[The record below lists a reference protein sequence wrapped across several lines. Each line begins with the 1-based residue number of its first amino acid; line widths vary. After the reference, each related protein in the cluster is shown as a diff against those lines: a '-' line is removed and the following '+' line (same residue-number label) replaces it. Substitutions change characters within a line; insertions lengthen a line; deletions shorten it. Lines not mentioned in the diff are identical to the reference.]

1 MVVSMTEKKSP
12 KTKKI
17 LEPSF
22 HFATGKIQIGDDVEN
37 KVTVSELV
45 PANHILADFPN
56 FKRLEPKGYEKA
68 TILCGDNTC
77 FSEDGES
84 ILSLVPGYPKIIS
97 GPGNN
102 AEDQVVISVEP
113 LFILSPDKMKV
124 TLAVHPPLPDCRSL
138 QNVDLSELLESAS
151 IVFGLDEKQLKKA
164 REFIRSGEP
173 EFSKF
178 VIARG
183 RPVGESS
190 DAYLRYELEIGP
202 IAGTLLEDGSI
213 DFRDRRIMVGI
224 NKGQCI
230 ATKIPPVQGTPGV
243 NVFGEETP
251 APEGKDIKINTLN
264 DAKFSPETLQVTA
277 TKDGVLSIVN
287 GNVIKVCSKQ
297 VINSDIDYKTGNV
310 DSRNCVTVRGS
321 VQPGFKVTADGDLEI
336 TGNVMSTSIKGLGNI
351 VVKGGITGKKT
362 IIEALGDCDINFI
375 EQGKIK
381 CGGLCVIR
389 KQSYYSII
397 HSGSHIRC
405 KPGST
410 VISGN
415 LVAAGNLTAGNIG
428 AENSKSA
435 LIAAGVVAE
444 RLLHYEELKLSV
456 IEQQDAIIQW
466 LQLYRGSS
474 TSRKVRKMEKELAD
488 TKARLLRVN
497 MIPGTGIYSKAGEN
511 ERDPEL
517 AGSDYDDRGA
527 INIDKIRIDV
537 LGTVFAGTEIR
548 IGNRSL
554 KLDKTVSKRQF
565 RLHASR
571 RRIIAKPIR

>member
-102 AEDQVVISVEP
+102 AEDQVIISVEP

-351 VVKGGITGKKT
+351 VVKGGITGKRR
-362 IIEALGDCDINFI
+362 L
-375 EQGKIK
+375 
-381 CGGLCVIR
+381 L
-389 KQSYYSII
+389 
-397 HSGSHIRC
+397 
-405 KPGST
+405 KPWVT
-410 VISGN
+410 VIS
-415 LVAAGNLTAGNIG
+415 I
-428 AENSKSA
+428 
-435 LIAAGVVAE
+435 
-444 RLLHYEELKLSV
+444 LLN
-456 IEQQDAIIQW
+456 
-466 LQLYRGSS
+466 
-474 TSRKVRKMEKELAD
+474 
-488 TKARLLRVN
+488 RV
-497 MIPGTGIYSKAGEN
+497 K
-511 ERDPEL
+511 
-517 AGSDYDDRGA
+517 
-527 INIDKIRIDV
+527 
-537 LGTVFAGTEIR
+537 
-548 IGNRSL
+548 
-554 KLDKTVSKRQF
+554 
-565 RLHASR
+565 
-571 RRIIAKPIR
+571 